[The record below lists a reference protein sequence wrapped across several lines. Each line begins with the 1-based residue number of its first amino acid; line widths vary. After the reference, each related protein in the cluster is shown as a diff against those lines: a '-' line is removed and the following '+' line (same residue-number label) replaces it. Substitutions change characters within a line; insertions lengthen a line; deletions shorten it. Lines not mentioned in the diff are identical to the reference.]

1 MAGRIPQSFINDL
14 LARVDI
20 VDVIDQRVP
29 LKKAG
34 KDYQARCPFHDEK
47 TPSFSV
53 SPDKQFYYC
62 FGCQASGTALT
73 FLLEHDRMDFIDAV
87 ESLAASVG
95 MEVPRERGAGPDRR
109 AENEPLYQALTAAET
124 YFRARLKD
132 DAPAIAYLKGRGIT
146 GMTARDFGIGYAPEG
161 WQNIT
166 SALPAFSEAQL
177 LEVGL
182 LTRNDKG
189 RVYDRFRERIMFPIR
204 DLRGRVVGFGG
215 RVMGGDAGPKYLN
228 SPETPVFHKSEELYG
243 LFEARTRNRQ
253 LRRVV
258 VVEGYMDVV
267 ALAQA
272 GVPYAVATLG
282 TSVGRPHFRKIF
294 RYTDEAVC
302 CFDGDQAGRQAA
314 WRALE
319 AALAEISEGKQL
331 KFAFLPEGEDPDSL
345 VRDGGA
351 GAFTSHLDNAVPA
364 VDYLFDKLSDG
375 LSLDSV
381 ADKAKLAGLAA
392 PYMELVQAGLL
403 RDFMQARLAAMTD
416 GLSAAA
422 TPRETL
428 RPVRADAIPSSGALS
443 RISDRLL
450 THLLK
455 QPRLVDRLS
464 SDKQQQLDDLPVG
477 GLLTQVIAY
486 LAAHAEAG
494 IEELLAHWADEAD
507 YTTLLRLAER
517 PRDMPEASAAQEF
530 LDGVDQYIRQ
540 VQRGAERE
548 LLRAVKEDPSRENLL
563 RYLSRKQAASEG
575 AAD

>member
-73 FLLEHDRMDFIDAV
+73 FLLEHDRMDFLDAV

-95 MEVPRERGAGPDRR
+95 MEVPRERSQATDRR
-109 AENEPLYQALTAAET
+109 AENEPLYQALAGAEA
-124 YFRARLKD
+124 YFRGRLKD
-132 DAPAIAYLKGRGIT
+132 DANAIAYLKGRGIA
-146 GMTARDFGIGYAPEG
+146 GITARDFGIGFAPEG
-161 WQNIT
+161 WQNVKE
-166 SALPAFSEAQL
+166 ALPAFTEAQL
-177 LEVGL
+177 LEAGL

-204 DLRGRVVGFGG
+204 DLRGRVIGFGG
-215 RVMGGDAGPKYLN
+215 RVMGGDGGPKYLN

-272 GVPYAVATLG
+272 GVSYAVATLG

-345 VRDGGA
+345 VRQGGTA
-351 GAFTSHLDNAVPA
+351 AFTGHLDNAVPA

-416 GLSAAA
+416 GLSAAVA
-422 TPRETL
+422 PAEAR
-428 RPVRADAIPSSGALS
+428 RPARPAPTASTGALS
-443 RISDRLL
+443 RMSDRLL

-455 QPRLVDRLS
+455 QPRLVDGLS
-464 SDKQQQLDDLPVG
+464 PEKKLQMGALT
-477 GLLTQVIAY
+477 GLLAQVITF
-486 LAAHAEAG
+486 LSGHTDAG
-494 IEELLAHWADEAD
+494 VEELLAHWADEAD
-507 YTTLLRLAER
+507 FPTLLRLAER
-517 PRDMPEASAAQEF
+517 PRDMSDEFAAQEF
-530 LDGVDQYIRQ
+530 MDGIDQYLRQ
-540 VQRGAERE
+540 VHRGAERE

-563 RYLSRKQAASEG
+563 RYLSQKQAAAEG

>member
-73 FLLEHDRMDFIDAV
+73 FLLEHDRMDFLDAV
-87 ESLAASVG
+87 ESLASSVG
-95 MEVPRERGAGPDRR
+95 MEVPRERSVATDRR
-109 AENEPLYQALTAAET
+109 AENEPLYQALAGAET

-132 DAPAIAYLKGRGIT
+132 DANAIAYLKGRGIA
-146 GMTARDFGIGYAPEG
+146 GITARDFGIGYAPEG
-161 WQNIT
+161 WQNVKE
-166 SALPAFSEAQL
+166 ALPAFTEAQL
-177 LEVGL
+177 LESGL

-204 DLRGRVVGFGG
+204 DLRGRVIGFGG
-215 RVMGGDAGPKYLN
+215 RVMGGDGGPKYLN

-345 VRDGGA
+345 VRKGGA
-351 GAFTSHLDNAVPA
+351 AAFTGHMDNAVPA

-422 TPRETL
+422 APREAR
-428 RPVRADAIPSSGALS
+428 RPARPAPPVSSGALS
-443 RISDRLL
+443 RMSDRLL

-455 QPRLVDRLS
+455 QPRLVDTLS
-464 SDKQQQLDDLPVG
+464 SDKRRQFDELP
-477 GLLTQVIAY
+477 GLLAQVVAF
-486 LAAHAEAG
+486 LGEHEEAG
-494 IEELLAHWADEAD
+494 VEELLAHWADEAD

-517 PRDMPEASAAQEF
+517 PRDMADELAAQEF
-530 LDGVDQYIRQ
+530 LDGIDQYIRQ
-540 VQRGAERE
+540 VHRGAERE

-563 RYLSRKQAASEG
+563 RYLSRKQSASEG